1 MYNEKQIV
9 QTSLYEEKKEVYM
22 KFKDTYRIG
31 LYEKATPSEL
41 TWEERLQSAK
51 EAGYDYIEM
60 SVDETDMRMSRLDWD
75 DEQIYDLL
83 AAQKKV
89 GLPIETICFSAQRK
103 YPLGSKIWEKEAKEL
118 LRKGIIFARKLGIRI
133 IQTQGY
139 DCYYEETSDETTKE
153 RFYRNLEEG
162 TMFAASHGVMLA
174 METMENDFMNTVEK
188 AMYSVNRVN
197 SPYLQVYPDIGNI
210 SNATK
215 DVTGD
220 LMTGKGH
227 IAAAHL
233 KETVP
238 GKFREIPYGTG
249 QVDFPAAIARLYEL
263 GVRRYVSECWYCN
276 EANWK
281 EIIKNNRRFLDD
293 QFTKAQEILE
303 NKGV

>member
-1 MYNEKQIV
+1 
-9 QTSLYEEKKEVYM
+9 
-22 KFKDTYRIG
+22 
-31 LYEKATPSEL
+31 
-41 TWEERLQSAK
+41 
-51 EAGYDYIEM
+51 
-60 SVDETDMRMSRLDWD
+60 MRMSRLNWT
-75 DEQIYDLL
+75 DEQIYELL
-83 AAQKKV
+83 EAQKKV

-103 YPLGSKIWEKEAKEL
+103 YPLGSKKWEREAKEL
-118 LRKGIIFARKLGIRI
+118 LEKCVLFARKMGIRI

-139 DCYYEETSDETTKE
+139 DCYYEETSNEETKE

-188 AMYSVNRVN
+188 AMYAVNRVN

-215 DVTGD
+215 DVVGD
-220 LMTGKGH
+220 IITGKGH

-249 QVDFPAAIARLYEL
+249 QVDFPAAIVQLYKQ
-263 GVRRYVSECWYCN
+263 GIRRYVAEFWYTG
-276 EANWK
+276 EENWK
-281 EIIKNNRRFLDD
+281 EIVRKNRIFLDE
-293 QFTKAQEILE
+293 QFAKAKELL
-303 NKGV
+303 

>member
-1 MYNEKQIV
+1 ME
-9 QTSLYEEKKEVYM
+9 
-22 KFKDTYRIG
+22 FKDTYRIG
-31 LYEKATPSEL
+31 LYEKAMPSDL
-41 TWEERLQSAK
+41 TWEERLESAK

-60 SVDETDMRMSRLDWD
+60 SIDETDMRMSRLDWD
-75 DEQIYDLL
+75 DGQIYDLL
-83 AAQKKV
+83 DAQRRA

-118 LRKGIIFARKLGIRI
+118 LRKGIIFARKSGIRI

-139 DCYYEETSDETTKE
+139 DCYYEETSDETTRE

-210 SNATK
+210 SNATD

-220 LMTGKGH
+220 LLTGKGH

-263 GVRRYVSECWYCN
+263 GIRRYVSECWYCG
-276 EANWK
+276 EENWK
-281 EIIKNNRRFLDD
+281 EIIKGNRRFLDE
-293 QFTKAQEILE
+293 QFRKAQGLL
-303 NKGV
+303 V

>member
-1 MYNEKQIV
+1 ME
-9 QTSLYEEKKEVYM
+9 
-22 KFKDTYRIG
+22 FRDTYRIG
-31 LYEKATPSEL
+31 LYEKAMPSEL
-41 TWEERLQSAK
+41 TWEERLESAK
-51 EAGYDYIEM
+51 DAGYDYIEL

-75 DEQIYDLL
+75 DGQIFELL
-83 AAQKKV
+83 EAQKKV

-103 YPLGSKIWEKEAKEL
+103 YPLGSKIWEEEAKEL
-118 LRKGIIFARKLGIRI
+118 LRKGVIFAKKLGIRI

-139 DCYYEETSDETTKE
+139 DCYYEETSDETTRE

-162 TMFAASHGVMLA
+162 TIFAGSHGVMLA

-210 SNATK
+210 SNATD

-220 LMTGKGH
+220 LLTGKGH

-263 GVRRYVSECWYCN
+263 GIRRYVSECWYCG
-276 EANWK
+276 EENWK
-281 EIIKNNRRFLDD
+281 EIIKGNRRFLDE
-293 QFTKAQEILE
+293 QFRKAQGLL
-303 NKGV
+303 V

>member
-1 MYNEKQIV
+1 ME
-9 QTSLYEEKKEVYM
+9 
-22 KFKDTYRIG
+22 FRDTYRIG
-31 LYEKATPSEL
+31 LYEKAMPSEL
-41 TWEERLQSAK
+41 TWEERLESAK
-51 EAGYDYIEM
+51 DAGYDYIEM

-75 DEQIYDLL
+75 DGQIFELL
-83 AAQKKV
+83 EAQKKV

-103 YPLGSKIWEKEAKEL
+103 YPLGSKIWEEEAKEL
-118 LRKGIIFARKLGIRI
+118 LRKGVIFAKKLGIRI

-139 DCYYEETSDETTKE
+139 DCYYEETSDETTRE

-162 TMFAASHGVMLA
+162 TIFAGSHGVMLA

-210 SNATK
+210 SNATD
-215 DVTGD
+215 DVAGD
-220 LMTGKGH
+220 LLTGKGH

-238 GKFREIPYGTG
+238 GKFRELPYGTG

-263 GVRRYVSECWYCN
+263 GIRRYVSECWYCG
-276 EANWK
+276 EENWK
-281 EIIKNNRRFLDD
+281 EIIKGNRRFLDE
-293 QFTKAQEILE
+293 QFRKAQELL
-303 NKGV
+303 V

>member
-1 MYNEKQIV
+1 MA
-9 QTSLYEEKKEVYM
+9 
-22 KFKDTYRIG
+22 FKDTYRIG
-31 LYEKATPSEL
+31 IYEKATPVEL
-41 TWEERLQSAK
+41 TWEERLTVAK
-51 EAGYDYIEM
+51 EAGFDYIEM
-60 SVDETDMRMSRLDWD
+60 SIDETDMRMSRLDWSD
-75 DEQIYDLL
+75 DQIYELL
-83 AAQKKV
+83 EAQKKV

-103 YPLGSKIWEKEAKEL
+103 YPLGSRKWEKEAKEL
-118 LRKGIIFARKLGIRI
+118 LEKGVLFARKMGIRI

-174 METMENDFMNTVEK
+174 METMENDFMNTIEK

-215 DVTGD
+215 DVVAD
-220 LMTGKGH
+220 IITGKGH

-249 QVDFPAAIARLYEL
+249 QVDFPPAIAKLYEQ
-263 GVRRYVSECWYCN
+263 GVRRYVAEFWYCG
-276 EANWK
+276 EENWK
-281 EIIKNNRRFLDD
+281 EIVKNNRIFLDA
-293 QFTKAQEILE
+293 QFEKAGKLL
-303 NKGV
+303 GTV

>member
-1 MYNEKQIV
+1 ME
-9 QTSLYEEKKEVYM
+9 
-22 KFKDTYRIG
+22 FRDTYRIG
-31 LYEKATPSEL
+31 LYEKAMPSEL
-41 TWEERLQSAK
+41 TWEERLESAK
-51 EAGYDYIEM
+51 DAGYDYIEM

-75 DEQIYDLL
+75 DGQIFELL
-83 AAQKKV
+83 EAQKKV

-103 YPLGSKIWEKEAKEL
+103 YPLGSKIWEEEAKEL
-118 LRKGIIFARKLGIRI
+118 LRKGVIFAKKLGIRI

-139 DCYYEETSDETTKE
+139 DCYYEETSDETTRE

-162 TMFAASHGVMLA
+162 TIFAGSHGVMLA

-210 SNATK
+210 SNATD

-220 LMTGKGH
+220 LLTGKGH

-263 GVRRYVSECWYCN
+263 GIRRYVSECWYCG
-276 EANWK
+276 EENWK
-281 EIIKNNRRFLDD
+281 EIIKGNRRFLDE
-293 QFTKAQEILE
+293 QFRKAQGLL
-303 NKGV
+303 V

>member
-1 MYNEKQIV
+1 ME
-9 QTSLYEEKKEVYM
+9 
-22 KFKDTYRIG
+22 FRDTYRIG
-31 LYEKATPSEL
+31 LYEKAMPSEL
-41 TWEERLQSAK
+41 TWEERLESAK
-51 EAGYDYIEM
+51 DAGYDYIEM
-60 SVDETDMRMSRLDWD
+60 SVDETDMRRSRLDWD
-75 DEQIYDLL
+75 DGQIFELL
-83 AAQKKV
+83 EAQKKV

-103 YPLGSKIWEKEAKEL
+103 YPLGSKIWEEEAKEL
-118 LRKGIIFARKLGIRI
+118 LRKGVIFAKKLGIRI

-139 DCYYEETSDETTKE
+139 DCYYEETSDETTRE

-162 TMFAASHGVMLA
+162 TIFAGSHGVMLA

-210 SNATK
+210 SNATD
-215 DVTGD
+215 DVAGD
-220 LMTGKGH
+220 LLTGKGH

-263 GVRRYVSECWYCN
+263 GIRRYVSECWYCG
-276 EANWK
+276 EENWK
-281 EIIKNNRRFLDD
+281 EIIKGNRRFLDE
-293 QFTKAQEILE
+293 QFRKAQGLL
-303 NKGV
+303 V

>member
-1 MYNEKQIV
+1 ME
-9 QTSLYEEKKEVYM
+9 
-22 KFKDTYRIG
+22 FRDTYRIG
-31 LYEKATPSEL
+31 LYEKAMPSEL
-41 TWEERLQSAK
+41 TWEERLESAK
-51 EAGYDYIEM
+51 DAGYDYIEM

-75 DEQIYDLL
+75 DGQIFELL
-83 AAQKKV
+83 EAQKKV

-103 YPLGSKIWEKEAKEL
+103 YPLGSKIWEEEAKEL
-118 LRKGIIFARKLGIRI
+118 LRKGVIFAKKLGIRI

-139 DCYYEETSDETTKE
+139 DCYYEETSDETTRE

-162 TMFAASHGVMLA
+162 TIFAGSYGVMLA

-210 SNATK
+210 SNATD

-220 LMTGKGH
+220 LLTGKGH

-263 GVRRYVSECWYCN
+263 GIRRYVSECWYCG
-276 EANWK
+276 EENWK
-281 EIIKNNRRFLDD
+281 EIIKGNRRFLDE
-293 QFTKAQEILE
+293 QFRKAQGLL
-303 NKGV
+303 V

>member
-1 MYNEKQIV
+1 ME
-9 QTSLYEEKKEVYM
+9 
-22 KFKDTYRIG
+22 FRDTYRIG
-31 LYEKATPSEL
+31 LYEKAMPSDL
-41 TWEERLQSAK
+41 TWEERLESAK

-75 DEQIYDLL
+75 DGQIFGLL
-83 AAQKKV
+83 EAQRKV

-103 YPLGSKIWEKEAKEL
+103 YPLGSRIWEEEAKEL
-118 LRKGIIFARKLGIRI
+118 LRKGVIFAGKLGIRI

-139 DCYYEETSDETTKE
+139 DCYYEETSDETTRE

-162 TMFAASHGVMLA
+162 TIFAGSHGVMLA

-210 SNATK
+210 SNATN

-220 LMTGKGH
+220 LLTGKGH

-249 QVDFPAAIARLYEL
+249 QVDFPSAIARLYEM
-263 GVRRYVSECWYCN
+263 GVRRYVSECWYCG
-276 EANWK
+276 EADWM
-281 EIIKNNRRFLDD
+281 EIIKGNRRFLDE
-293 QFTKAQEILE
+293 QFSKAQELLKE
-303 NKGV
+303 

>member
-1 MYNEKQIV
+1 MD
-9 QTSLYEEKKEVYM
+9 
-22 KFKDTYRIG
+22 FKDTYRIG
-31 LYEKATPSEL
+31 LYEKAMPSDL
-41 TWEERLQSAK
+41 TWEERLESAK

-60 SVDETDMRMSRLDWD
+60 SIDETDMRMSRLDWD
-75 DEQIYDLL
+75 DGRIYDLL
-83 AAQKKV
+83 EVQRRA
-89 GLPIETICFSAQRK
+89 GISIETICFSAQRK

-118 LRKGIIFARKLGIRI
+118 LRKGIIFTRKLGIRI

-139 DCYYEETSDETTKE
+139 DCYYEETSDETTRE

-220 LMTGKGH
+220 LAAGKGH

-238 GKFREIPYGTG
+238 GKFREIPYGAG
-249 QVDFPAAIARLYEL
+249 QVDFPAAIAKLYEL
-263 GVRRYVSECWYCN
+263 GIRRYVSECWYCG
-276 EANWK
+276 EANWR
-281 EIIKNNRRFLDD
+281 EIIKSNRRFLDD
-293 QFTKAQEILE
+293 QFIKAKELLTI
-303 NKGV
+303 